1 MGKKKKLNQKGVKG
15 LHLPTMVA
23 YAVAGMG
30 VVFIVIL
37 FVFIISKG
45 GGKENV
51 TFKEKEKFENILKQ
65 YQDVLIEKKR
75 DITSNEEG
83 VIIVDKEKWQKLPF
97 DSKEALCFAASK
109 DLEIMTL
116 LIKDKELKHLGTY
129 RSGGRLF
136 ENK

>member
-30 VVFIVIL
+30 VVFIIIFL
-37 FVFIISKG
+37 IFIFSKG
-45 GGKENV
+45 SGKEKV
-51 TFKEKEKFENILKQ
+51 TLQEKERFENLLKQ
-65 YQDVLIEKKR
+65 YQDVLIEKKG
-75 DITSNEEG
+75 DSKNDEEG
-83 VIIVDKEKWQKLPF
+83 IIIVDKEKWQKLPF

-116 LIKDKELKHLGTY
+116 LIKDKEQKHLGTY

>member
-30 VVFIVIL
+30 VVFIIIFL
-37 FVFIISKG
+37 IFIFSKG
-45 GGKENV
+45 SGKEKV
-51 TFKEKEKFENILKQ
+51 TLQEKERFENLLKQ

-75 DITSNEEG
+75 DSKNDEEG
-83 VIIVDKEKWQKLPF
+83 IIIVDKEKWQKLPF

-116 LIKDKELKHLGTY
+116 LIKDKEQKHLGTY